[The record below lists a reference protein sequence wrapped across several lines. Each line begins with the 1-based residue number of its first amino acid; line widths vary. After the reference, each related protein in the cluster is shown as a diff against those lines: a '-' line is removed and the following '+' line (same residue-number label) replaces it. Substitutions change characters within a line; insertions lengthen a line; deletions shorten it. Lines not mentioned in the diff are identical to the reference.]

1 MFDKLSYT
9 WSLMGASWDVLK
21 RDKEMLLFPVLSLI
35 GCILVVASFAIPLY
49 KADFLAPPPVNAEPA
64 RMATYYGLL
73 FLFYVATYFV
83 VIFFN
88 AAIVACAVERM
99 QGGDPTVGFGLRAAA
114 ERLPQILGWA
124 IVSATVGMVLRAL
137 EDRHK
142 GLGRIVIG
150 LVGAAWSVAT
160 FLVVPVLVAEKKGPF
175 AAVSE
180 SARLLKRTWGEQIIG
195 GVGFG
200 LLFFA
205 MSIPGIA
212 LLVLGFMSR
221 MWVAV
226 GLGIAYILVL
236 SLVQSALSVIFTAAV
251 YLYARDGQAPAGFH
265 AGLLDG
271 AMQRR

>member
-9 WSLMGASWDVLK
+9 WSLMGASWSVLK

-49 KADFLAPPPVNAEPA
+49 KADFLAPPPANAEPA
-64 RMATYYGLL
+64 RLATYYGLL

-99 QGGDPTVGFGLRAAA
+99 QGGDPTVG
-114 ERLPQILGWA
+114 
-124 IVSATVGMVLRAL
+124 MVLRAL

-160 FLVVPVLVAEKKGPF
+160 FLVVPVLVVEKKGPF
-175 AAVSE
+175 AAASE

-251 YLYARDGQAPAGFH
+251 YLYSRDGQAPAGFH